1 MRDANVIIV
10 GGGVMGCGIA
20 LRLRQAGAR
29 VTVLERSIPGAEA
42 SSAAGGILAPQMEAE
57 GPGPFLELCL
67 RSRALYPEFA
77 VELQALTG
85 INVDYLPSG
94 LLHLAFD
101 EAGAWRLKATV
112 EWQRGLDLRAE
123 LLGPAEVRALEPQL
137 SPQVVA
143 AARFPDD
150 HQVDNRLLTRALTM
164 AAARVGATF
173 RTGYVRGVVEEKGR
187 VVGVDLDGE
196 TLHADAVVIAAG
208 SWSGLVQGVSVDPRV
223 VRPARGQMVQLQTRL
238 PLFSHVLF
246 SEKGYVIPRADGR
259 VIAGSTLEFAGFEKH
274 VTAEGLHRILSLA
287 MELCPALASAPVQET
302 WAGLRPYTDDH
313 LPILGAGPLP
323 GLFLA
328 TGHFRNGILLA
339 PLTARLMAQAVL
351 GESPSVDLAPFRF
364 DRFPRR

>member
-1 MRDANVIIV
+1 MRDIDVVIV
-10 GGGVMGCGIA
+10 GAGVMGCGIA

-42 SSAAGGILAPQMEAE
+42 SSAAGGILAPQQESE

-67 RSRALYPEFA
+67 RSRALYPDFA
-77 VELQALTG
+77 AELLALTG
-85 INVDYLPSG
+85 VNVDYLPSG

-101 EAGAWRLKATV
+101 EAGAQRLKATV
-112 EWQRGLDLRAE
+112 DWQRARGLRAE
-123 LLGPAEVRALEPQL
+123 LLGRTEVHQLEPQL
-137 SPQVVA
+137 APSVLA
-143 AARFPDD
+143 AAHYPDD

-164 AAARVGATF
+164 AAAKVGVTF
-173 RTGYVRGVVEEKGR
+173 RTGYVRGVVAHNGR
-187 VVGVDLDGE
+187 AVGVDLDGE
-196 TLHADAVVIAAG
+196 TLRADAVVIAAG
-208 SWSGLVQGVSVDPRV
+208 SWSGLVQGITLDPRV

-238 PLFSHVLF
+238 PLFSHVVF
-246 SEKGYVIPRADGR
+246 SDKGYLIPRTDGR

-287 MELCPALASAPVQET
+287 MELCPALGPAPVQET
-302 WAGLRPYTDDH
+302 WAGFRPYTDDH

-339 PLTARLMAQAVL
+339 PVTAKLVAEVVL
-351 GESPSVDLAPFRF
+351 GRSPSVDLTPFRF